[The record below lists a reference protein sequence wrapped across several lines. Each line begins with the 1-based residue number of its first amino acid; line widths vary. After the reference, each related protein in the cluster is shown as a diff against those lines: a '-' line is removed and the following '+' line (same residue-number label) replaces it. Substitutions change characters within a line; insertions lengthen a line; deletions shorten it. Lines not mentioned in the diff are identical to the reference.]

1 MQGNPRLRILF
12 LALLL
17 ATGLFYLYNIGVN
30 DLWTENESF
39 YGEAVREM
47 AESGNYIDISYN
59 YHPRFNK
66 PPLTYWLMAAST
78 RLFGMHEVAMRLPV
92 VLLGFGAAVLTWAM
106 ARRLYGETTALLA
119 FVMEVVSFQVVAGK
133 HYASPEIPLLFF
145 FTLTLWCFLEWDLTG
160 RKRYMA
166 ATAVALGLTVL
177 TKGYPYL
184 ILFAGIALFYLL
196 LQSGASPSK
205 FLRRAWSSNLLA
217 ALVLAGA
224 MGAAWYGVMYLR
236 NGDAYLEV
244 LNRETLERALHEK
257 SGSLLETLLFYP
269 GVTMWSFFPYSTLL
283 LAAIPFYISRP
294 ERLKEVKF
302 AGAWLLVMLVMFTAA
317 KGKIPTYFIQANPAF
332 ALLCSHFAMSWK
344 PRNAATGLARD
355 LIIWFPAIAGII
367 LSGVV
372 IELFDL
378 PKAWYAVPVVTLAIS
393 LFPFIPAAT
402 GRLDDEERLLMR
414 LLPPFLC
421 VMGGY
426 LVVMGGLMPAIEQK
440 RPYDQITTAIERR
453 SDIPRSLPIHL
464 QDGDIK
470 NLSYYARRRVIL
482 GGGMEEVAAGHT
494 PVLVMVRS
502 AGLPDSLRSRVF
514 WSGEIYRRRSSES
527 RLMLFIES
535 YLKLNKVKEDEFVP
549 YSILFIDRRGGS

>member
-12 LALLL
+12 WAILL

-47 AESGNYIDISYN
+47 AESGNYVDINFN

-66 PPLTYWLMAAST
+66 PPLTYWLMAGST
-78 RLFGMHEVAMRLPV
+78 RLFGMNETAMRLPI
-92 VLLGFGAAVLTWAM
+92 VLLGFGAALLTWAM
-106 ARRLYGETTALLA
+106 ARRLYGESTALLA
-119 FVMEVVSFQVVAGK
+119 FVMEAFSFQVVAGK

-184 ILFAGIALFYLL
+184 ILFAGIAFFYLL
-196 LQSGASPSK
+196 LQTGPSPSK
-205 FLRRAWSSNLLA
+205 FIRRAWSSNLLP
-217 ALVLAGA
+217 ALALAGA
-224 MGAAWYGVMYLR
+224 MGVAWYAVMYLR

-257 SGSLLETLLFYP
+257 SGSIVETLLFYP
-269 GVTMWSFFPYSTLL
+269 GVSMWSFFPYSTLL

-332 ALLCSHFAMSWK
+332 ALLCSHFAMGWK
-344 PRNAATGLARD
+344 PRNAATGLARGV
-355 LIIWFPAIAGII
+355 IVWFPAIAG
-367 LSGVV
+367 LVLAGVV
-372 IELFDL
+372 IELFAL
-378 PKAWYAVPVVTLAIS
+378 PEAWYAIPVAALALS
-393 LFPFIPAAT
+393 LMPSLPTVARTFDGEQKQLA
-402 GRLDDEERLLMR
+402 RM
-414 LLPPFLC
+414 LPPFLC

-440 RPYDQITTAIERR
+440 RPYDQITAALERR
-453 SDIPRSLPIHL
+453 SDIPRSLPLHL

-482 GGGMEEVAAGHT
+482 GGGMEEIAAGRK

-502 AGLPDSLRSRVF
+502 AEVPDSLRSRVF
-514 WSGEIYRRRSSES
+514 WNGEIYRRRSSES

-535 YLKLNKVKEDEFVP
+535 YLELNRVKEDEFVP
-549 YSILFIDRRGGS
+549 YSIIFIDGRKGS